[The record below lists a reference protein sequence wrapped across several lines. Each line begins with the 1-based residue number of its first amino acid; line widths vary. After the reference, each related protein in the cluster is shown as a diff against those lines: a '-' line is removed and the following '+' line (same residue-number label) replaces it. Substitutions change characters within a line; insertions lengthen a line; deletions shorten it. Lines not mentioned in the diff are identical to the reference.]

1 MQTQNTNGQLA
12 LWSLTSP
19 ELPGSISTKVKM
31 NADNTKASSIS
42 LVMETRKIVAK
53 RLGLTDNADN
63 RETISAEILK
73 MKDALKMAGI
83 GEIAKLAASDNW
95 TGAAYRI
102 TQNKKGDKQKATF
115 TLESVNRTGHKV
127 TRDELVKALA
137 AMNEDEQ
144 VEIMEQAEAAAR
156 TLGKAIELVDV
167 GDKLTDAKA

>member
-12 LWSLTSP
+12 LFTITSP
-19 ELPGSISTKVKM
+19 SLPSSVSTKVKQ
-31 NADNTKASSIS
+31 NEDGRVTSLS
-42 LVMETRKIVAK
+42 LVMETRKLVAK

-63 RETISAEILK
+63 RETITAEILK
-73 MKDALKMAGI
+73 MKDAVKVAGI
-83 GEIAKLAASDNW
+83 GEIVKLAASDNW

-102 TQNKKGDKQKATF
+102 STNKKGDKQKATF

-144 VEIMEQAEAAAR
+144 VEIMEQAERAAR
-156 TLGKAIELVDV
+156 TLGKAIELVDD